1 MSEFDLVYYAV
12 KGPLANLWPVLLFPT
27 LAALA
32 CEMAARRLPA
42 TRADWRS
49 AAALAAA
56 PGLLF
61 LALGCFMLWRIATH
75 HHWSSD
81 LTHVIKY
88 QGAAAIIILVMARA
102 AGRAWQRSR
111 ALNRLVG
118 LARRPSGRL
127 AAASKRVGIDARLL
141 PIADRECFVAG
152 IARPKVYISTGALDC
167 LTDPELDAALRH
179 ERSHVVGK
187 DTAILA
193 ALGLLG
199 DLSWSG
205 RTALTAYLQSRER
218 TADERAAKSS
228 GPVALASALL
238 ALARGPSQPLP
249 AIGIAGTV
257 SPAWRLKA
265 ILDCEEPCQRGD
277 AILPVLASLAFSA
290 TFIAWPRAQS
300 YIIDHFCSCHL

>member
-1 MSEFDLVYYAV
+1 MSEFDIIYSAV
-12 KGPLANLWPVLLFPT
+12 KGPLANLWPVLVFPVV
-27 LAALA
+27 AAVA
-32 CEMAARRLPA
+32 CEVAARRLPA

-61 LALGCFMLWRIATH
+61 LALGSFMLWRIATH
-75 HHWSSD
+75 PHWSPD
-81 LTHVIKY
+81 WTHVIKY
-88 QGAAAIIILVMARA
+88 QGAAAIILAVMARA
-102 AGRAWQRSR
+102 AWRARHR
-111 ALNRLVG
+111 AHALDRLVD
-118 LARRPSGRL
+118 LARRPTGRL
-127 AAASKRVGIDARLL
+127 AAAAGRVGIDTLLL

-152 IARPKVYISTGALDC
+152 IASPKVYISSGAIDC
-167 LTDPELDAALRH
+167 LTDHQLEAALRH
-179 ERSHVVGK
+179 ERSHVVGN

-218 TADERAAKSS
+218 TADERAARSS

-257 SPAWRLKA
+257 SPAWRLRA
-265 ILDCEEPCQRGD
+265 ILDCEEPCDRGN
-277 AILPVLASLAFSA
+277 ALMPVLASLAFSA
-290 TFIAWPRAQS
+290 AFIAWPTAQA